1 LVFYS
6 QVNFAM
12 DTTYVLD
19 PESEGLAKC
28 PSGIRGLD
36 EITDGGLPA
45 GRPTLVVGGPGCG
58 KTMLAVEF
66 LVRGATVYDEPG
78 VFVAFEETPGDLA
91 KNVASLGFHLNE
103 LVAQNRMVIDHIRIE
118 PAEIEETGE
127 YDLEGLFIRL
137 GHAIDSI
144 GAKRV
149 ALDTIE
155 VLFSG
160 FMDHA
165 VLRAELR
172 RLFSWLKE
180 KGVSAI
186 ITGEAG
192 ETTFSR
198 YGLEEYVADCVI
210 ALDNRV
216 VNQIATRRLRIV
228 KYRGSAHGMDEYPF
242 LIDADGFSVIPVTSL
257 GLDHEVSS
265 ERVSSGIEDLDA
277 MLGGGYYR
285 GSSILVSGIAGTGK
299 TSVAASF
306 ANAACARKERCLYF
320 AFEESEGQMVRNMHS
335 IGIDL
340 GPWARAGLL
349 RVHASRP
356 TVHGLEMHL
365 AMMHKLVNEIRP
377 DVVVVDPISNLMSV
391 GNDLQVRSMLTRLID
406 FLKANQ
412 ITALFTD
419 LTRGGGSMQTTEI
432 RVSSLMDT
440 WLLLDYVEENAER
453 NRILSLLKSRGMA
466 HSNQMREFIL
476 SNDGIHLTE
485 AYAGSGGVLTG
496 LNRLTREA
504 KTNAAVLR
512 HAQDLDARAREV
524 QRRREAL
531 ETTIAALKAEYES
544 ELDELNAAIEQ
555 EREQQVALEDD
566 RKMDER

>member
-1 LVFYS
+1 MKDVYLRI
-6 QVNFAM
+6 
-12 DTTYVLD
+12 
-19 PESEGLAKC
+19 PEHEGLIKC
-28 PSGIRGLD
+28 PSGIRGFD
-36 EITDGGLPA
+36 EITEGGLPA

-58 KTMLAVEF
+58 KTMLAIEF
-66 LVRGATVYDEPG
+66 LVRGAMEYNDPG
-78 VFVAFEETPGDLA
+78 VFLAFEETPADLA
-91 KNVASLGFHLNE
+91 KNVASLGFDLNS
-103 LVAQNRMVIDHIRIE
+103 LIAQKKMVIDHIHIE
-118 PAEIEETGE
+118 PTEIEETGE

-160 FMDHA
+160 FMDHT

-172 RLFSWLKE
+172 RLFRWLKE
-180 KGVSAI
+180 KEVTAI

-192 ETTFSR
+192 ERTFSR

-257 GLDHEVSS
+257 ALDHEVSS
-265 ERVSSGIEDLDA
+265 ERVSSGIARLDT

-306 ANAACARKERCLYF
+306 ANAACARGERCLYF
-320 AFEESEGQMVRNMHS
+320 AFEESKGQMVRNMRS
-335 IGIDL
+335 ISIDL
-340 GPWARAGLL
+340 GRWTESGLL
-349 RVHASRP
+349 QFHASRP
-356 TVHGLEMHL
+356 TVYGLEMHL
-365 AMMHKLVNEIRP
+365 AMMHKLVSEFQP
-377 DVVVVDPISNLMSV
+377 DVVVVDPISNLISV
-391 GNDLQVRSMLTRLID
+391 GSDLQVRSMLTRMID

-419 LTRGGGSMQTTEI
+419 LTLGGASIESTEV
-432 RVSSLMDT
+432 RVSSIMDT
-440 WLLLDYVEENAER
+440 WLLLGYVEENAER
-453 NRILSLLKSRGMA
+453 NRVLNLLKSRGMA
-466 HSNQMREFIL
+466 HSNQMREFVL
-476 SNDGIHLTE
+476 SDDGIHLNDVYVGPE
-485 AYAGSGGVLTG
+485 GVLTG
-496 LNRLTREA
+496 AARLTQEA
-504 KTNAAVLR
+504 KANAAALLR
-512 HAQDLDARAREV
+512 TQELDARTRAI
-524 QRRREAL
+524 QRRRETL
-531 ETTIAALKAEYES
+531 EAKIAALRAEYES
-544 ELDELNAAIEQ
+544 ELDDLETAIEQ
-555 EREQQVALEDD
+555 ERVQQEMLAEDREALAEHRRSD
-566 RKMDER
+566 RR

>member
-1 LVFYS
+1 MNTEHFS
-6 QVNFAM
+6 
-12 DTTYVLD
+12 T
-19 PESEGLAKC
+19 PEHEGLGKC

-36 EITDGGLPA
+36 EITGGGLPA

-58 KTMLAVEF
+58 KTMLAIEF
-66 LVRGATVYDEPG
+66 LVRGATEYGDPG

-91 KNVASLGFHLNE
+91 KNVASIGFDLGD
-103 LVAQNRMVIDHIRIE
+103 LVARKQLVIDHIFIE
-118 PAEIEETGE
+118 PTEIEETGE

-160 FMDHA
+160 FMDHT
-165 VLRAELR
+165 LIRAELR
-172 RLFSWLKE
+172 RLFRWLKE
-180 KGVSAI
+180 KGVTAV

-257 GLDHEVSS
+257 ALDHEVSS
-265 ERVSSGIEDLDA
+265 DRVSSGIARLDT

-306 ANAACARKERCLYF
+306 ANAACTRGERCLYF
-320 AFEESEGQMVRNMHS
+320 AFEESKGQMVRNMRS

-340 GPWARAGLL
+340 DRWTEAGLL
-349 RVHASRP
+349 QFHASRP
-356 TVHGLEMHL
+356 TIYGLEMHL
-365 AMMHKLVNEIRP
+365 AMMHKLVSEFQP
-377 DVVVVDPISNLMSV
+377 EVVVIDPISNLMSV
-391 GNDLQVRSMLTRLID
+391 GSDLQVRSMLTRLID
-406 FLKANQ
+406 FLKTNQ

-419 LTRGGGSMQTTEI
+419 LTMGGVSVEGTEV
-432 RVSSLMDT
+432 RVSSIMDT
-440 WLLLDYVEENAER
+440 WLLLGYVEEDAER
-453 NRILSLLKSRGMA
+453 NRVLNLLKSRGMA
-466 HSNQMREFIL
+466 HSNQMREFVL
-476 SNDGIHLTE
+476 SDDGIHLTDVYVGPE
-485 AYAGSGGVLTG
+485 GVLTG
-496 LNRLTREA
+496 AARLTQEA
-504 KTNAAVLR
+504 KINAAAMIR
-512 HAQDLDARAREV
+512 TQELDARTRAVKRKREV
-524 QRRREAL
+524 LEAK
-531 ETTIAALKAEYES
+531 IAALRAEYEC
-544 ELDELNAAIEQ
+544 ELEDLENAIEQ
-555 EREQQVALEDD
+555 EQKRQEMLEADREALAEHRRSDG
-566 RKMDER
+566 R

>member
-1 LVFYS
+1 MNTAYFS
-6 QVNFAM
+6 
-12 DTTYVLD
+12 T
-19 PESEGLAKC
+19 PEREGLMKC

-58 KTMLAVEF
+58 KTMLAIEF
-66 LVRGATVYDEPG
+66 LHRGASLYDEPG
-78 VFVAFEETPGDLA
+78 VFVAFEETAADLA
-91 KNVASLGFHLNE
+91 KNVASLGFGLDDQIARKQ
-103 LVAQNRMVIDHIRIE
+103 LIVDHVHVE
-118 PAEIEETGE
+118 PSEIEEAGE

-180 KGVSAI
+180 KEVTAI

-242 LIDADGFSVIPVTSL
+242 LIDSDGFSVIPVTSL
-257 GLDHEVSS
+257 SLDHEVSS
-265 ERVSSGIEDLDA
+265 ERVSSGIERLDT
-277 MLGGGYYR
+277 MLDGGYYR
-285 GSSILVSGIAGTGK
+285 GSSVLVSGMSGTGK

-306 ANAACARKERCLYF
+306 AHAACARGERCLFF
-320 AFEESEGQMVRNMHS
+320 AFEESKGQMIRNMRS

-340 GPWARAGLL
+340 EPWTTQGLL
-349 RVHASRP
+349 QFHASRP
-356 TVHGLEMHL
+356 TIYGLEMHL
-365 AMMHKLVNEIRP
+365 AMMHKLICEFQP
-377 DVVVVDPISNLMSV
+377 DVVVVDPISNLVSV
-391 GNDLQVRSMLTRLID
+391 GSDLQVRSMLTRLID
-406 FLKANQ
+406 FLKTNQ

-419 LTRGGGSMQTTEI
+419 LTQGGGSAESTEI
-432 RVSSLMDT
+432 RVSSIMDT
-440 WLLLDYVEENAER
+440 WLLIGYVEGNAER
-453 NRILSLLKSRGMA
+453 NRVLNLLKSRGMA
-466 HSNQMREFIL
+466 HSNQVREFIL
-476 SNDGIHLTE
+476 GNEGIRLSDV
-485 AYAGSGGVLTG
+485 YVGPGGVLTG
-496 LNRLTREA
+496 AARLTQEAEANAAALIRVQELEARKQAIRRRRKTLEA
-504 KTNAAVLR
+504 K
-512 HAQDLDARAREV
+512 
-524 QRRREAL
+524 
-531 ETTIAALKAEYES
+531 IAALRAEYEG
-544 ELDELNAAIEQ
+544 ELEDLEAAIEQ
-555 EREQQVALEDD
+555 ERKRQEILAENRETMAHH
-566 RKMDER
+566 RKSDER

>member
-1 LVFYS
+1 M
-6 QVNFAM
+6 NNI
-12 DTTYVLD
+12 DTRN
-19 PESEGLAKC
+19 PELEGLAKC
-28 PSGIRGLD
+28 PTGIRGLD

-78 VFVAFEETPGDLA
+78 VFVAFEETAGDLA
-91 KNVASLGFHLNE
+91 KNVASLGFDLNG
-103 LVAQNRMVIDHIRIE
+103 LIAQKKMVIDHVHID

-180 KGVSAI
+180 KEVTAI

-242 LIDADGFSVIPVTSL
+242 LIDADGFSVIPVTTL

-265 ERVSSGIEDLDA
+265 ERVSSGIKDLDA

-299 TSVAASF
+299 TSMAASF
-306 ANAACARKERCLYF
+306 VNAACARNERCLYF
-320 AFEESEGQMVRNMHS
+320 AFEESEGQMIRNMRS

-340 GPWARAGLL
+340 GPWIESGLL
-349 RVHASRP
+349 QIHASRP

-365 AMMHKLVNEIRP
+365 AMMHKLVSEFQP
-377 DVVVVDPISNLMSV
+377 DVVVVDPISNLISV
-391 GNDLQVRSMLTRLID
+391 GNGLQVRSMLTRLID
-406 FLKANQ
+406 FLKSNQ
-412 ITALFTD
+412 ITALFND
-419 LTRGGGSMQTTEI
+419 LTQGGGAMQSTEV

-440 WLLLDYVEENAER
+440 WLLLGYVEENCER
-453 NRILSLLKSRGMA
+453 NRVLSLLKSRGMA
-466 HSNQMREFIL
+466 HSNQMRELIL
-476 SNDGIHLTE
+476 SDDGIHLTE
-485 AYAGSGGVLTG
+485 VYAGTGGVLTG
-496 LNRLTREA
+496 LNRLTGEA
-504 KTNAAVLR
+504 KTNAAEMR
-512 HAQDLDARAREV
+512 QTQDLDAGARAVR
-524 QRRREAL
+524 RRREAL
-531 ETTIAALKAEYES
+531 KATIAALRAEYES
-544 ELDELNAAIEQ
+544 ELDELDASIAR
-555 EREQQVALEDD
+555 ERAQQIALEDD
-566 RKMDER
+566 CSMDER